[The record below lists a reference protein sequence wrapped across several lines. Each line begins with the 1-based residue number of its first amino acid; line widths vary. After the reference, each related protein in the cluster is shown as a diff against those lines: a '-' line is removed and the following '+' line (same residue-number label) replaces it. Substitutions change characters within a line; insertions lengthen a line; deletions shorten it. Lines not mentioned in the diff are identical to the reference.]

1 MKSGSG
7 FLLVFFIQSSKV
19 IPGLILI
26 LLIIQENSL
35 LVFAKQAAFGGA
47 MAYLTIGWKQLLS
60 LPGPPGV
67 LGRAHESG
75 PDIGYSFNLC
85 QSLNFSALGWLYLWE
100 AGAGQMA
107 PGTQY
112 NGPSRSSRKLLRG
125 RSLRGSVTQPQG
137 QEEVKPPPPKSCS
150 RIRATG
156 AGFLSSL
163 YFPLVSRA
171 HPSPH
176 VLRWRPVN
184 SGYGGSLRS
193 QGPWARPHCS
203 FTHSERTGQES
214 FPALTSSVHRM
225 WQSGRPANGIQEP
238 GLAC

>member
-1 MKSGSG
+1 M
-7 FLLVFFIQSSKV
+7 
-19 IPGLILI
+19 
-26 LLIIQENSL
+26 
-35 LVFAKQAAFGGA
+35 
-47 MAYLTIGWKQLLS
+47 
-60 LPGPPGV
+60 

-75 PDIGYSFNLC
+75 PDIGYSFNLH
-85 QSLNFSALGWLYLWE
+85 QSLNFSALGLLYLWE

-112 NGPSRSSRKLLRG
+112 NGPSRSSRKLLRE

-150 RIRATG
+150 RIRATR

-163 YFPLVSRA
+163 YFRLISRA

-184 SGYGGSLRS
+184 SGYGGSLRES
-193 QGPWARPHCS
+193 RPLGPSPLLLHPLRKN
-203 FTHSERTGQES
+203 RTGVLPSPDLQRTQDV
-214 FPALTSSVHRM
+214 AVRRTS
-225 WQSGRPANGIQEP
+225 
-238 GLAC
+238 